1 MTDKIIFWLNAYMLF
16 FGLAQ
21 KLQNKHDCELYA
33 IIDITNRTK
42 KFFENQDLIKFQQT
56 WFLHDHLQKN
66 EKIDIDYLT
75 NFEKKYSINLWQLG
89 INERIFYQYNDF
101 YQFSQKIVI

>member
-66 EKIDIDYLT
+66 E
-75 NFEKKYSINLWQLG
+75 
-89 INERIFYQYNDF
+89 
-101 YQFSQKIVI
+101 